1 MKNIGSFLTRNFRS
15 FLANNTG
22 ATAIEYA
29 VMASGIAMAVVATI
43 SLLSD
48 RVRAIYESIA
58 AALA

>member
-1 MKNIGSFLTRNFRS
+1 MKNFGSFLTRNFRS
-15 FLANNTG
+15 FLADNTG

-29 VMASGIAMAVVATI
+29 VMASGIAMAVVAAI